1 MNGLATAWD
10 GAVLAGTTNGQLVSL
25 DSTTGAGTQS

>member
-1 MNGLATAWD
+1 MASPRRD

-25 DSTTGAGTQS
+25 DPTTGAGTQS